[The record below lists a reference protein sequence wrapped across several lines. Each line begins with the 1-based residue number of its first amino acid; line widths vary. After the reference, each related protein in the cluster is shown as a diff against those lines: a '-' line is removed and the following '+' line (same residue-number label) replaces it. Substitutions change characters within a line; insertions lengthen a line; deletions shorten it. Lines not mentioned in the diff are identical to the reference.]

1 MSLIENYSKELRTYI
16 STNTKFINDASFQT
30 KEQLS
35 ENPSIIEDYIER
47 ELSTEQTHCLFFYL
61 TYLIQDSNFL
71 NQLIE
76 NINKKFCEKNI
87 KAREMP
93 EIHYLIVYK
102 NSEEKF
108 LDENI
113 NKIKNY
119 FEDYLKQVKEA
130 EELVKLK
137 QKMEEEERI
146 KLQKEKEER
155 EKIGSNSK

>member
-1 MSLIENYSKELRTYI
+1 MPVTDKISNADIIFNDVLVFNFPTYHINPNYDLVYDTFCI
-16 STNTKFINDASFQT
+16 
-30 KEQLS
+30 
-35 ENPSIIEDYIER
+35 
-47 ELSTEQTHCLFFYL
+47 
-61 TYLIQDSNFL
+61 
-71 NQLIE
+71 
-76 NINKKFCEKNI
+76 FCEKNI

-155 EKIGSNSK
+155 ERFILPKINKFELEEINQNSVIISVPLYGEKEIINKN